1 MQSGLKDKI
10 SKLKQDKNISEI
22 YLFGSV
28 ARGDEDRYSDV
39 DILIVIDD
47 CLDDEYVKLKDKY
60 ANYLNVPVSW
70 ISMYRIS
77 KIMTMYKMGSYFLWH
92 IKKEGKILYSRNNEL
107 QSLLLTLPQY
117 NGFKND
123 LQEYSQILYDIELEL
138 ENEYLSADYELAVLA
153 SLVRNTCITIAYLNN
168 RLDFGRNS
176 APMYCFDKYK
186 MNISLK
192 EYEALYQYRLYHTGK
207 IKKVV
212 KAETK
217 QLKKWIKIEKTLLE
231 IAKKGV
237 NNND

>member
-77 KIMTMYKMGSYFLWH
+77 KIMTMYKMGSYFL
-92 IKKEGKILYSRNNEL
+92 
-107 QSLLLTLPQY
+107 
-117 NGFKND
+117 
-123 LQEYSQILYDIELEL
+123 
-138 ENEYLSADYELAVLA
+138 
-153 SLVRNTCITIAYLNN
+153 
-168 RLDFGRNS
+168 
-176 APMYCFDKYK
+176 
-186 MNISLK
+186 
-192 EYEALYQYRLYHTGK
+192 
-207 IKKVV
+207 
-212 KAETK
+212 
-217 QLKKWIKIEKTLLE
+217 
-231 IAKKGV
+231 
-237 NNND
+237 